1 MGTITKAERQALDEL
16 FISMREKRN
25 FIEKLRSSRRE
36 VLRIFK
42 TMIKNNRIDVKRY

>member
-25 FIEKLRSSRRE
+25 VIEKLRTSRVE
-36 VLRIFK
+36 LLKIFK
-42 TMIKNNRIDVKRY
+42 TVFKPKLLNRNH